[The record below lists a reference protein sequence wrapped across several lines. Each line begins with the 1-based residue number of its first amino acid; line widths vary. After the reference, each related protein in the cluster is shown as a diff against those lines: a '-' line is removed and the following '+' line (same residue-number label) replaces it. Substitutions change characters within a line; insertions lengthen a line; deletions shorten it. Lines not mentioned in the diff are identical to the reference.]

1 MSDEE
6 AALLQAVL
14 DRPKDDAP
22 RLVYADW
29 LEETREPLRVARAE
43 LIRVQ
48 IALERMPETD
58 SSWPQ
63 LAKREQRLLRQHWKE
78 WQRPF
83 RNQKLEYIRR
93 VHHPGSNWRWTLGRI
108 SVQYRSC
115 WWFGRGFIEEVEGV
129 LRGARLATHRDSP
142 VDGFFAEL
150 TGKRQE
156 PQGSF
161 ELEAAFP
168 LRRAIFC
175 VFNARPTLTVL
186 LEALRQNPRL
196 DQLEWLQFYAP
207 PLVMNTYTRQAAPLD
222 FAPAAVEAGFVVY
235 ELRLPWFPIGLINK
249 LLRVVRPRLFDRGP
263 PSAEEL
269 DRRIWWFNRSGF
281 GGVTAEQLACAAHA
295 LATPGCRRVLAQMPT
310 WKHTRPEIVRRWY
323 GIFLGDLLRESNAW
337 SVAFSEAR
345 TAQYPAVT
353 CYILFKPETA
363 QPAGLERLRA
373 MPYFQEEHR

>member
-48 IALERMPETD
+48 IALERTPETD
-58 SSWPQ
+58 PSWPQ
-63 LAKREQRLLRQHWKE
+63 LAKRERLLLRQHWKE

-83 RNQKLEYIRR
+83 LDQKREYIRR
-93 VHHPGSNWRWTLGRI
+93 THNPSNIWRWTLGRI
-108 SVQYRSC
+108 GVQYRSC

-129 LRGARLATHRDSP
+129 LRGERLAAHRDSP
-142 VDGFFAEL
+142 IEGFFAEL

-156 PQGSF
+156 PQGGF

-168 LRRAIFC
+168 LRRATFC

-186 LEALRQNPRL
+186 LAALRQNPRL
-196 DQLEWLQFYAP
+196 DGLEWLQFYAP
-207 PLVMNTYTRQAAPLD
+207 PRVMVTDTHQAAPLD
-222 FAPAAVEAGFVVY
+222 LAPAAVEAGFVVY

-249 LLRVVRPRLFDRGP
+249 LLRVIRPRLFDRGP

-281 GGVTAEQLACAAHA
+281 GGVTIEELARAAHA
-295 LATPGCRRVLAQMPT
+295 LATPGCRRVRAQEPT

-323 GIFLGDLLRESNAW
+323 GIFLGNLLRESNAW
-337 SVAFSEAR
+337 AVAFSETRAR
-345 TAQYPAVT
+345 LHPRVT

-363 QPAGLERLRA
+363 WGRGLKRLRA
-373 MPYFQEEHR
+373 LPYFQEEHR